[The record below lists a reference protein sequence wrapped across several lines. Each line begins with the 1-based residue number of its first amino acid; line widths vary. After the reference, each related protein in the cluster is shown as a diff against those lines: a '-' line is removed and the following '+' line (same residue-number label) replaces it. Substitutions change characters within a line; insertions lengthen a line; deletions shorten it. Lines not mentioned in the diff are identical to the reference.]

1 MNQAIYY
8 FISIN
13 LDCMLFLQVVT
24 WNTNIQ
30 RVPEISKTYKIRRN
44 VNSKLLIDKQK
55 PNFCDKD
62 CYTVSLPRRLITVT
76 IVVIPP
82 LRFSERLGFRIFK
95 FPWSARAGSTRLSNK
110 RKKNTPFQ
118 HSIDARTRTP
128 GRGSRN
134 ANEAKRSRCT
144 ASPGR
149 IVCGCKPCGCF
160 RSRIFDID
168 TYSRHRSFNRI
179 TTRSQGDGG
188 RMRAC
193 VAKLSHRNLIEW
205 ERYLASVIPYAR
217 QVGA

>member
-1 MNQAIYY
+1 
-8 FISIN
+8 
-13 LDCMLFLQVVT
+13 MLFLRIVT
-24 WNTNIQ
+24 WNTNIK
-30 RVPEISKTYKIRRN
+30 RVPEISKTYKISRN
-44 VNSKLLIDKQK
+44 VNSKLPIDKEK

-62 CYTVSLPRRLITVT
+62 CYTVSLGRRFIIAT
-76 IVVIPP
+76 IVVIPT

-95 FPWSARAGSTRLSNK
+95 FPWPARAGSTRLSNK
-110 RKKNTPFQ
+110 RKKNTSFQ
-118 HSIDARTRTP
+118 HSIDTRTRTP
-128 GRGSRN
+128 GKGSRN

-149 IVCGCKPCGCF
+149 IVCGCKSRGCF
-160 RSRIFDID
+160 RSRIFNID

-179 TTRSQGDGG
+179 TTRSQGNGG

-205 ERYLASVIPYAR
+205 ERYLVSVIPYAG

>member
-1 MNQAIYY
+1 
-8 FISIN
+8 
-13 LDCMLFLQVVT
+13 MLFLRIVT
-24 WNTNIQ
+24 WNTNIK
-30 RVPEISKTYKIRRN
+30 RVPEISKTYKISRN
-44 VNSKLLIDKQK
+44 VNSKLPIDKEK

-62 CYTVSLPRRLITVT
+62 CYTVSLGRRFIIAT
-76 IVVIPP
+76 IVVIPT

-95 FPWSARAGSTRLSNK
+95 FPWPARAGSTRLSNK
-110 RKKNTPFQ
+110 RKKNTSFQ

-128 GRGSRN
+128 GKGSPN

-149 IVCGCKPCGCF
+149 IVCGCKPRGCF
-160 RSRIFDID
+160 RSRIFNID

-179 TTRSQGDGG
+179 TTRSQGNGG

-193 VAKLSHRNLIEW
+193 VAKLSYRNLIEW
-205 ERYLASVIPYAR
+205 ERYLVSVIPYAG